1 MSSIPDLEQAID
13 APHGEAGRPDM
24 AVLAALPIV
33 DDEGAVTGLV
43 PLAQALAAADSWDSW
58 QDMTDAEIVDSAAV
72 FARLEAY
79 AASGVRRAAAQLER
93 RSDLA
98 EKLVVA
104 RERNRDVAAGR
115 DVVTPARTRVFRASE
130 TASDELMM
138 RLGVSRRTANRLI
151 AEGRAFAGCLGTV
164 GDALSNGDLSACKAA
179 RLFEVLANEPLEVCL
194 AVAEEIVPVAAG
206 LTPVE
211 VERRARR
218 LLIEVDPAAAA
229 RRHERAR
236 GYRNV
241 SQVQTLADGMARLT
255 FTSTVV
261 DVTAVH
267 TACDLAARAA
277 KADGDERTLDQL
289 RADALSDMAQAGLD
303 RGSLAPPPTE
313 ATSAEGPPSEP
324 PWATVLE
331 SSLAAAPTPVPPS
344 TPAGAPTPEPPVAP
358 APEPPV
364 APSPEPPV
372 ARAGAPT
379 PEPPVAPAPEPPVV
393 PAAAPA
399 PSEDEPDT
407 AGQDSADTREAAQL
421 GPAKKPEC
429 PESVDLAAPSG
440 PPGTPDRRESLDR
453 AAMPDRT
460 VLAGRAFVARNAR
473 TLVIRREL
481 ADPVSSSEGG
491 LPVGTARAWAE
502 FLYPDRD
509 DPDQAD
515 GIDQPD
521 LTPEPPEP
529 SAVVPPEA
537 RPPCRLG
544 WAVPELVGSGLLDH
558 VTARSLAEHPP
569 RWLCIVA
576 LDSPEPVEE
585 SLPPEPGYRPSASL
599 RRAVHRA
606 HPTCV
611 APMCQAPAD
620 TCQDDHVIPFPRG
633 RTELANLRPLCL
645 RHHVLKTHRGHSYV
659 VDRSTGLLT
668 WTTATGHRYR
678 CTSFGDT
685 LYLGRTSPPAPAAPE
700 REPTARPI
708 LGA

>member
-1 MSSIPDLEQAID
+1 MSSIPELEQAID

-43 PLAQALAAADSWDSW
+43 PLARALAAADSWDSW

-104 RERNRDVAAGR
+104 RERNRDAAAGR

-277 KADGDERTLDQL
+277 KADGDERTLDQ
-289 RADALSDMAQAGLD
+289 
-303 RGSLAPPPTE
+303 
-313 ATSAEGPPSEP
+313 
-324 PWATVLE
+324 
-331 SSLAAAPTPVPPS
+331 
-344 TPAGAPTPEPPVAP
+344 P
-358 APEPPV
+358 APMLSATWLRPGSIADRWHRRRPRRRRLRGRR
-364 APSPEPPV
+364 PNRP
-372 ARAGAPT
+372 
-379 PEPPVAPAPEPPVV
+379 
-393 PAAAPA
+393 
-399 PSEDEPDT
+399 
-407 AGQDSADTREAAQL
+407 GQR
-421 GPAKKPEC
+421 
-429 PESVDLAAPSG
+429 
-440 PPGTPDRRESLDR
+440 
-453 AAMPDRT
+453 
-460 VLAGRAFVARNAR
+460 
-473 TLVIRREL
+473 
-481 ADPVSSSEGG
+481 SSS
-491 LPVGTARAWAE
+491 
-502 FLYPDRD
+502 
-509 DPDQAD
+509 
-515 GIDQPD
+515 
-521 LTPEPPEP
+521 
-529 SAVVPPEA
+529 
-537 RPPCRLG
+537 RPWPRHRLPCR
-544 WAVPELVGSGLLDH
+544 
-558 VTARSLAEHPP
+558 P
-569 RWLCIVA
+569 R
-576 LDSPEPVEE
+576 PQP
-585 SLPPEPGYRPSASL
+585 
-599 RRAVHRA
+599 
-606 HPTCV
+606 
-611 APMCQAPAD
+611 
-620 TCQDDHVIPFPRG
+620 
-633 RTELANLRPLCL
+633 
-645 RHHVLKTHRGHSYV
+645 
-659 VDRSTGLLT
+659 
-668 WTTATGHRYR
+668 GHRLPSHPWHPLPSR
-678 CTSFGDT
+678 
-685 LYLGRTSPPAPAAPE
+685 L
-700 REPTARPI
+700 
-708 LGA
+708 